1 MGHIFGQFERPMQR
15 VLDVTDTI
23 FEIMDENGEASMK
36 RFGLLKAVEQN
47 YNGESEQMVM
57 LVLEIINWYN

>member
-1 MGHIFGQFERPMQR
+1 ME
-15 VLDVTDTI
+15 
-23 FEIMDENGEASMK
+23 ENGEASMK